1 LFGSVV
7 GGITWYC
14 GISGLMGSSV
24 TESSLGVPRPTEGEG
39 SWAAEAEVL
48 ELLVALTA
56 ASARIS
62 QQEQEQERPPISPRD
77 SKHTTGSIAADTDVS
92 VLETTESV

>member
-1 LFGSVV
+1 
-7 GGITWYC
+7 
-14 GISGLMGSSV
+14 MGSSV
-24 TESSLGVPRPTEGEG
+24 TESSFGVPRPTEGEG
-39 SWAAEAEVL
+39 SWAAEAEAEVL

>member
-1 LFGSVV
+1 
-7 GGITWYC
+7 
-14 GISGLMGSSV
+14 V

-39 SWAAEAEVL
+39 SWAAEAEAEVL

-62 QQEQEQERPPISPRD
+62 QQETERSRISPRD
-77 SKHTTGSIAADTDVS
+77 SKHTTGCIAADTDVS